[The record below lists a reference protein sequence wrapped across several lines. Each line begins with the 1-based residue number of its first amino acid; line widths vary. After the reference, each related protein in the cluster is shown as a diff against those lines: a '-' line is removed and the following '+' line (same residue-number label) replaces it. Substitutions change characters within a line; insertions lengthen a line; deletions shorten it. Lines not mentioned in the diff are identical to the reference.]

1 MAKKILKLEDPT
13 LRSILQGQI
22 NNAIGYLGGLL
33 SDQREKSLKYYQG
46 DPLGNEMAGRSQV
59 VSTDVADTI
68 ESLLPNLLRVFTS
81 SDKVVKCE
89 PVRAEDEPLADQ
101 ATAYLNH
108 IFYKE
113 NDGFTLLYNFFKD
126 ALVEKNGI
134 LKIFYDETQ
143 EVEHETYKNL
153 TDEEYKVLIDSSEV
167 EILEEEV
174 RDDEKAAEQIEIMKA
189 QTAGQTM
196 SVEALEVD
204 IPIPQLHDCRI
215 KRTSKKGKIKVESIP
230 PEEFL
235 IDKDAVKLEDALYV
249 AHRVQLSRTELI
261 EMGYDKEEVYNLP
274 TSDATIINMEKLA
287 RFRNIEDYPYDNS
300 NDPSTQK
307 IQIYENYIR
316 YDYDGDGI
324 AELRKIVSVGSSAFY
339 ILENMPCDQIPFVSV
354 TPIPMPHRFY
364 GRSVAELVEDIQ
376 LMKSTVMRQLLDNM
390 YLTNNNR
397 VAIMDGMV
405 NMDDILTTRPG
416 GIVRTKQPPN
426 QVMQPIQAQPIS
438 QQAFPLLEYL
448 DQVREVR
455 TGVTKYNQGL
465 DSESLNKTATGINAI
480 LNQTQMRSEL
490 IVRIFAETG
499 VKDLFRKMFALS
511 VKYQDKEKIIQLNNE
526 YIAVLPTEW
535 KDRFNIS
542 ITVGLGTGT
551 KEQQVVMLN
560 NILQK
565 QLQAFE
571 LQGHRDYPMVTM
583 KNIYNTLAKV
593 VENAGLQT
601 VESYFVDP
609 VKGQQMVTPPPPP
622 PVSPIE
628 KIEMARIDAENKRKL
643 ADLDLRSKEA
653 ELDHQAQLLDFEA
666 KIKDMALKYNT
677 QLDTAKLKADA
688 ELDRVIIA
696 QRSKNLEQA
705 EKSASMFNKRFENIN
720 GQQRPRQA
728 TQGVEQIISSQTNIG
743 E

>member
-1 MAKKILKLEDPT
+1 MAKKIQVLDDPK

-33 SDQREKSLKYYQG
+33 SDQREKSLEYYQG
-46 DPLGNEMAGRSQV
+46 DKLGNEMAGRSQV

-68 ESLLPNLLRVFTS
+68 ESLLPILLRVFTS
-81 SDKVVKCE
+81 SDKVVRCE
-89 PVRAEDEPLADQ
+89 PVKAEDEPLADQ

-126 ALVEKNGI
+126 ALIEKNGV
-134 LKIFYDETQ
+134 LKVFYDETE

-153 TDEEYKVLIDSSEV
+153 TDEEYKVLIDSPEV
-167 EILEEEV
+167 EILEDEV
-174 RDDEKAAEQIEIMKA
+174 KEDVQADKAIDELEDQMAAQGMD
-189 QTAGQTM
+189 M
-196 SVEALEVD
+196 D
-204 IPIPQLHDCRI
+204 IPTPKLHDCKI
-215 KRTSKKGKIKVESIP
+215 KRTAKKGKIKVESIP

-235 IDKDAVKLEDALYV
+235 IDKAAVRLEDADYV
-249 AHRVQLSRTELI
+249 AHRVQLTRTQLI
-261 EMGYDKEEVYNLP
+261 EMGYSKEEVYNLP
-274 TSDATIINMEKLA
+274 TSDSTILNTEKLA
-287 RFRNIEDYPYDNS
+287 RFRNIEDYPYDTS
-300 NDPSTQK
+300 NDPSTQR

-324 AELRKIVSVGSSAFY
+324 AELRKVVSVGSSAY
-339 ILENMPCDQIPFVSV
+339 QILENMPCDQIPFVSV

-405 NMDDILTTRPG
+405 NMDDLLTTRPG
-416 GIVRTKQPPN
+416 GVVRTKQPPN

-465 DSESLNKTATGINAI
+465 DSESLNKTATGISAI
-480 LNQTQMRSEL
+480 MNQTQMRSEL
-490 IVRIFAETG
+490 IARIFAETG

-511 VKYQDKEKIIQLNNE
+511 VKYQDKEKIIQINNE
-526 YIAVLPTEW
+526 YIPVLPTEW
-535 KDRFNIS
+535 KDRFNVS

-571 LQGHRDYPMVTM
+571 LQGRRDYPMVTM
-583 KNIYNTLAKV
+583 KNIYNTLSKII
-593 VENAGLQT
+593 ENAGLQT
-601 VESYFVDP
+601 VGSYFIDP
-609 VKGQQMVTPPPPP
+609 IKGQKLMSPPPPP
-622 PVSPIE
+622 EITPIE
-628 KIEMARIDAENKRKL
+628 KIEMARIDAENKRKI
-643 ADLDLRSKEA
+643 ADIELRYKEL
-653 ELDHQAQLLDFEA
+653 EQKHQDTLLDFEA
-666 KIKDMALKYNT
+666 KIKDIALKYNT
-677 QLDTAKLKADA
+677 QLDTTKLKAEA

-696 QRSKNLEQA
+696 KGSKNLELA
-705 EKSASMFNKRFENIN
+705 EKSANMFTEQFENKN
-720 GQQRPRQA
+720 GQQRPRQEA
-728 TQGVEQIISSQTNIG
+728 QGIEQIISG
-743 E
+743 ETDITE

>member
-1 MAKKILKLEDPT
+1 MAKKILKLDDPT

-33 SDQREKSLKYYQG
+33 SDQREKSLEYYQG

-59 VSTDVADTI
+59 VSTDVADTV

-81 SDKVVKCE
+81 SDKVVRCE
-89 PVRAEDEPLADQ
+89 PVRAEDEPIADQ

-126 ALVEKNGI
+126 ALIEKNGI
-134 LKIFYDETQ
+134 LKIFYDET
-143 EVEHETYKNL
+143 EDVEHETYQNL
-153 TDEEYKVLIDSSEV
+153 TDEEYKVLVDNPEV
-167 EILEEEV
+167 EILEH
-174 RDDEKAAEQIEIMKA
+174 DEKEDKQADQAIEQFEEQMAAQGMD
-189 QTAGQTM
+189 M
-196 SVEALEVD
+196 D
-204 IPIPQLHDCRI
+204 IPLPKLHDCKI
-215 KRTSKKGKIKVESIP
+215 KRISLKGKIKVESIP

-235 IDKDAVKLEDALYV
+235 IDKSAVKLEDAEYV
-249 AHRVQLSRTELI
+249 GHRVQLTRTQLV
-261 EMGYDKEEVYNLP
+261 EMGYDKDEVYNLP
-274 TSDATIINMEKLA
+274 TSDSTILNTEKLA
-287 RFRNIEDYPYDNS
+287 RFRNIEDYPYDTS

-307 IQIYENYIR
+307 IEIYENYIR

-324 AELRKIVSVGSSAFY
+324 AELRKVVSVGSSAY
-339 ILENMPCDQIPFVSV
+339 TILENMPCDQIPFVSV

-364 GRSVAELVEDIQ
+364 GRSIAELVEDIQ

-405 NMDDILTTRPG
+405 NMDDLLTTRPG
-416 GIVRTKQPPN
+416 GVVRTKQPPN
-426 QVMQPIQAQPIS
+426 QVMQPLQAQPIS

-465 DSESLNKTATGINAI
+465 DSESLNKTATGISAI
-480 LNQTQMRSEL
+480 MNQTQMRSEL
-490 IVRIFAETG
+490 VARIFAETG

-511 VKYQDKEKIIQLNNE
+511 IKYQDKEKIIQLNGE
-526 YIAVLPTEW
+526 YIPVLPTEW
-535 KDRFNIS
+535 KDRFNVT

-551 KEQQVVMLN
+551 KEQQIMMLN

-571 LQGHRDYPMVTM
+571 LQGRRDYPMVTM
-583 KNIYNTLAKV
+583 KNIYNTLSKV
-593 VENAGLQT
+593 IENAGLQT
-601 VESYFVDP
+601 VESYFIDP
-609 VKGQQMVTPPPPP
+609 IKGKQLMTPPPPP
-622 PVSPIE
+622 EISPIE
-628 KIEMARIDAENKRKL
+628 KIEMARIDAENKRKV
-643 ADLDLRSKEA
+643 ADIELRYKEL
-653 ELDHQAQLLDFEA
+653 EQRTQDSLLDFEA
-666 KIKDMALKYNT
+666 KIKDIALKYNT
-677 QLDTAKLKADA
+677 QLDTTKLKAEA

-696 QRSKNLEQA
+696 KGSKNLEQA
-705 EKSASMFNKRFENIN
+705 EKSASMFTKRFENTN
-720 GQQRPRQA
+720 GQQ
-728 TQGVEQIISSQTNIG
+728 GSGQTNQRIG
-743 E
+743 QGIPGQTDITE